1 MTTTPVQETPERRWT
16 PAEGWSVPVLVVL
29 LGLIVATA
37 IDEPAWVDG
46 RGYLT
51 DCLAEVAVLGA
62 LVGFIGPKLGWGRW
76 TTHGIGAIFAALLLP
91 IIAGWAVQPGLS
103 PAAAFRAT
111 ADGTL
116 SAYLDLA
123 VRGLP
128 FTQQEVHYVLILAAL
143 VWGTM
148 QFGSYAVFGHR
159 RPLAAVVVV
168 GLVLL
173 TNMAL
178 TRRDQLGWLVLY
190 AAVSLFL
197 LIQMHAFGERA
208 TWTRRRIGD
217 PSSMSLLYLRGGT
230 VFILAAMVAALVLT
244 QRAASS
250 PLAGAWTGLDSKV
263 VQISQQLA
271 WLFPAG
277 GDLRGAGGV
286 AFGSSAPINSQWTSD
301 EGVAFTATVPAGAK
315 AEYWRAATYDTYTLG
330 GWGGGWSQSQTSPTA
345 APAGANLLEGS
356 PEVPSKDMLIPLTAN
371 VQPVGFH
378 DSPLLAPGFAGSVNL
393 PSTLELTGVQGWFAS
408 DQVASDTPYTVS
420 AYKLK
425 LNGDTGITQYKLE
438 AASTVY
444 PQDVTDQYTQVAP
457 GVIGTYAQQLLNGAL
472 LHVPSR
478 NPYDLA
484 NYFQTLLQSP
494 SAFTYTTDVRNTNCQ
509 DRSAVECFAHYKE
522 GYCLY
527 YATTMAILL
536 RAANPSDPIPTRL
549 VQGFLPSQIVNGQ
562 ETVLNQQAHAWV
574 EVYFPSYGWI
584 PFDPT
589 GGGRA
594 QQPQIP
600 RGKPVPTAAPP
611 AASGDLGPQTPRPSR
626 REFEPVGGTSGG
638 VTPTGPSQPAD
649 RVVAAL
655 IAGLLALSL
664 GALIVAAWWRG
675 PRGELSP
682 ENAWLWVSGAAS
694 RLGFAPRP
702 TETVYEYATSLGELI
717 PVARPDINTVAE
729 AKVET
734 TYARVELTPERAN
747 AVALALRRLR
757 LSLVR
762 LLFKRV
768 GRRGRRP

>member
-1 MTTTPVQETPERRWT
+1 E
-16 PAEGWSVPVLVVL
+16 
-29 LGLIVATA
+29 
-37 IDEPAWVDG
+37 
-46 RGYLT
+46 
-51 DCLAEVAVLGA
+51 
-62 LVGFIGPKLGWGRW
+62 
-76 TTHGIGAIFAALLLP
+76 
-91 IIAGWAVQPGLS
+91 
-103 PAAAFRAT
+103 AFRTT
-111 ADGTL
+111 ADGSL
-116 SAYLDLA
+116 NAYLDLA

-128 FTQQEVHYVLILAAL
+128 FTQQEVHYVLILSGI

-217 PSSMSLLYLRGGT
+217 PSSISLVYLRGGT
-230 VFILAAMVAALVLT
+230 VFILAAMVASLVLT

-250 PLAGAWTGLDSKV
+250 PLSGAWTGLDSKV

-277 GDLRGAGGV
+277 GDLRSAGGV

-301 EGVAFTATVPAGAK
+301 QGEAFTAKVPAAAK
-315 AEYWRAATYDTYTLG
+315 GQYWRAATYDTYTLG

-356 PEVPSKDMLIPLTAN
+356 PEIPSKDLVVQLTAT
-371 VQPVGFH
+371 VQPSGFH
-378 DSPLLAPGFAGSVNL
+378 DSPLLAPGFAGSVSL
-393 PSTLELTGVQGWFAS
+393 PSTLDLTGVQGWFAR
-408 DQVASDTPYTVS
+408 DDIATDTPYTVS
-420 AYKLK
+420 AFALK
-425 LNGDTGITQYKLE
+425 LAAGDAGITQNKLR

-444 PQDVTDQYTQVAP
+444 PKDVTDEYTQVAD
-457 GVIGTYAQQLLNGAL
+457 GVIGTYAQQLLKGAL
-472 LHVPSR
+472 LHVPSL

-484 NYFQTLLQSP
+484 LYFQTLLQSP
-494 SAFTYTTDVRNTNCQ
+494 SAFNYTTDVRNTNCQ
-509 DRSAVECFAHYKE
+509 DRSAVECFAQYKE

-536 RAANPSDPIPTRL
+536 RAANPTDPIPTRL
-549 VQGFLPSQIVNGQ
+549 VQGFLPSQIINGQ
-562 ETVLNQQAHAWV
+562 ETVLNEQAHAWV
-574 EVYFPSYGWI
+574 EVYFPGYGWI

-589 GGGRA
+589 GGGRSQA
-594 QQPQIP
+594 PQIP
-600 RGKPVPTAAPP
+600 LGKPEPKAAPP
-611 AASGDLGPQTPRPSR
+611 AASAGAEPGTPRPSR
-626 REFEPVGGTSGG
+626 REFEPVGGSGG
-638 VTPTGPSQPAD
+638 VTPTGSAQPAD
-649 RVVAAL
+649 RVLAVL
-655 IAGLLALSL
+655 IGGLLALTL
-664 GALIVAAWWRG
+664 GSLIVATWWRG

-734 TYARVELTPERAN
+734 TYARVALTPEREH

-762 LLFKRV
+762 LVFKRV